1 MKRIVKSIVTLVAA
15 IAIIQTSLPVLA
27 CSHMEPQGDV
37 SPLCGAEI
45 WICDRS
51 KPGEWLMEGKH
62 TYNSG
67 KKTCTWDAYQRPT
80 IVMCWYCGVRGRDDG
95 FLHDC
100 FKDHHSCGA
109 GKEYVCMINGSLPT
123 D

>member
-15 IAIIQTSLPVLA
+15 IAIMQTSLPVLA
-27 CSHMEPQGDV
+27 CSHIEPQGDV

-45 WICDRS
+45 LICNRNM
-51 KPGEWLMEGKH
+51 PGEWLKEYKH
-62 TYNSG
+62 EYGSN
-67 KKTCTWDAYQRPT
+67 TCTYDAYQRPT

-100 FKDHHSCGA
+100 FMDHHSCGK
-109 GKEYVCMINGSLPT
+109 GKVYVCMMNGSLPT